1 MPSEAR
7 ARRVGERIQEELAIL
22 LIRNVADPRLNMV
35 TITEVDVDRE
45 LAFATIYVTASGGEE
60 REEEVLEG
68 MESASGYLKSE
79 LAARIQLRSFPQ
91 LRFRW
96 DVAHERGQRIEELLD
111 SLKTEGG
118 QPEGEASEE

>member
-35 TITEVDVDRE
+35 TITDVDVDRE
-45 LAFATIYVTASGGEE
+45 LAYATIYVTASGGEE

-68 MESASGYLKSE
+68 MESASGYFKSE
-79 LAARIQLRSFPQ
+79 LATRIQLRAFPQ

>member
-22 LIRNVADPRLNMV
+22 LIRNVADPRLNLV

-111 SLKTEGG
+111 SLKTEGE

>member
-7 ARRVGERIQEELAIL
+7 ARRIGERIQEELAVL

-45 LAFATIYVTASGGEE
+45 LAYATIYVTASGGKE

-79 LAARIQLRSFPQ
+79 LATRIQLRSFPQ

>member
-7 ARRVGERIQEELAIL
+7 SRRVWERIQEELAIL
-22 LIRNVADPRLNMV
+22 LIRNVADPRLDMV

-45 LAFATIYVTASGGEE
+45 LAYATIYVTASGGEE

-111 SLKTEGG
+111 SLNTEGG

>member
-45 LAFATIYVTASGGEE
+45 LAYATIYVTASGGEE

-68 MESASGYLKSE
+68 MESASGYFKSE
-79 LAARIQLRSFPQ
+79 LATRIQLRSFPQ

>member
-111 SLKTEGG
+111 SLKTEGE

>member
-22 LIRNVADPRLNMV
+22 LIRNVADPRLDMV

>member
-35 TITEVDVDRE
+35 TVTEVEVDRE
-45 LAFATIYVTASGGEE
+45 LAYATIYVTASGGEE

-79 LAARIQLRSFPQ
+79 LATRIQLRSFPQ

-96 DVAHERGQRIEELLD
+96 DVAHERGQRIEEMLD

>member
-45 LAFATIYVTASGGEE
+45 LAYATIYVTASGGEE

-68 MESASGYLKSE
+68 MESASGYFKSE
-79 LAARIQLRSFPQ
+79 LATRIQLRAFPQ

-96 DVAHERGQRIEELLD
+96 DVVHERGQRIEELLD

>member
-45 LAFATIYVTASGGEE
+45 LAYATIYVTASGGEE

-68 MESASGYLKSE
+68 MESASGYFKSE
-79 LAARIQLRSFPQ
+79 LATRIQLRAFPQ

>member
-45 LAFATIYVTASGGEE
+45 LAYATIYVTASGGEE

-68 MESASGYLKSE
+68 MESASGYFKSE
-79 LAARIQLRSFPQ
+79 LATRIQLRSFPQ

-118 QPEGEASEE
+118 RPEGEASEE

>member
-22 LIRNVADPRLNMV
+22 LIRNVADPRLDMV

-45 LAFATIYVTASGGEE
+45 LAYATIYVTASGGEE

>member
-45 LAFATIYVTASGGEE
+45 LAYATIYVTASGGEE

-68 MESASGYLKSE
+68 MESASGYFKSE
-79 LAARIQLRSFPQ
+79 LAPRIQLRSFPQ

>member
-1 MPSEAR
+1 MPSESR

-45 LAFATIYVTASGGEE
+45 LAYATIYVTASGGEE
-60 REEEVLEG
+60 REEEVLMG

>member
-45 LAFATIYVTASGGEE
+45 LAYATIYVTASGGEE

-79 LAARIQLRSFPQ
+79 LATRIQLRAFPQ

>member
-1 MPSEAR
+1 MPSESR

-45 LAFATIYVTASGGEE
+45 LAYATIYVTASGGEE

-68 MESASGYLKSE
+68 MESASGYFKSE
-79 LAARIQLRSFPQ
+79 LATRIQLRAFPQ

>member
-35 TITEVDVDRE
+35 TITDVDVDRE
-45 LAFATIYVTASGGEE
+45 LAYATIYVTASGGEE
-60 REEEVLEG
+60 REEEVLMG

>member
-1 MPSEAR
+1 
-7 ARRVGERIQEELAIL
+7 VGERIQEELAIL
-22 LIRNVADPRLNMV
+22 LIRNVADPRLNLV

-111 SLKTEGG
+111 SLKTEGE

>member
-35 TITEVDVDRE
+35 TITDVDVDRE
-45 LAFATIYVTASGGEE
+45 LAYATIYVTASGGEE
-60 REEEVLEG
+60 REEEVLMG
-68 MESASGYLKSE
+68 MESASGYFKSE
-79 LAARIQLRSFPQ
+79 LATRIQLRAFPQ

>member
-22 LIRNVADPRLNMV
+22 LIRNVADPRLDMV

-45 LAFATIYVTASGGEE
+45 LSYATIYVTASGGEE

-96 DVAHERGQRIEELLD
+96 DVAHERGQRIEELLN

>member
-35 TITEVDVDRE
+35 TVTEVEVDRE

-79 LAARIQLRSFPQ
+79 LATRIQLRSFPQ

-96 DVAHERGQRIEELLD
+96 DVAHERGQRIEEMLD

>member
-45 LAFATIYVTASGGEE
+45 LAYATIYVTASGGEE

-68 MESASGYLKSE
+68 MESASGYFKSE
-79 LAARIQLRSFPQ
+79 LATRTQLRAFPQ

>member
-7 ARRVGERIQEELAIL
+7 SRRVGERIQEELAIL
-22 LIRNVADPRLNMV
+22 LIRNVADPRLDMV

-45 LAFATIYVTASGGEE
+45 LAYATIYVTASGGEE

-111 SLKTEGG
+111 SLNTEGG